1 MPSSGVAGGRYH
13 VRLTFKLGAAVVASF
28 VTFVAL
34 VGYLSLREH
43 RLHSEQLV
51 LTSADRLTDLIQR
64 STQFQML
71 HNDREALYQM
81 INDVGSEPGLRRVR
95 IFNKEGRISFSTEH
109 AEVGKTVD
117 KQAEQCYACH
127 SQSEPLSRLDRPDRA
142 RIFRDSGG
150 QRILGIIRPI
160 GNQPSCSE
168 AACHAH
174 PSTQKVLGVIDANLS
189 LASVDEQLADFRRR
203 LLLFTG
209 LALLLGSLVS
219 VGFVLLVVH
228 RPVAELKAGTKRLAG
243 GDLSHRL
250 AVRSQDELG
259 ELAESFNKMT
269 EDLARARDEI
279 TSWARTLEDRV
290 EKKSQELEQAY
301 SGLVASEKMA
311 SLGKLAATVAHEINN
326 PLFGILTYSRLVLK
340 DLERDGLSAAQK
352 ASAIEQLRTIE
363 RESKRCGEIVRNLLA
378 FARRQPPRKQAQD
391 LAALIRRALAL
402 VRHRLELQGVEL
414 VEEFAPD
421 VPCGLFDADQV
432 QQVLLVLLINA
443 AEAMPNGGRLKVSTE
458 WDAATSRV
466 HVRVLDNGVGIAPDV
481 LPHIFE
487 PFFTTKEDQHQTGL
501 GLAVARNIVEQHGGT
516 LTARS
521 APSEGTEFTL
531 TLTIEVPAGD
541 GGPIAETVNGRT

>member
-1 MPSSGVAGGRYH
+1 MPSGAADGRYR
-13 VRLTFKLGAAVVASF
+13 VRLTVKLAAAVVASF
-28 VTFVAL
+28 VAFVAL

-43 RLHSEQLV
+43 RLHSEQLI
-51 LTSADRLTDLIQR
+51 LASADRLTDLIQR
-64 STQFQML
+64 STQYQML
-71 HNDREALYQM
+71 RNDRQALYQM

-95 IFNKEGRISFSTEH
+95 IFNKEGRISFSTEQ
-109 AEVGKTVD
+109 AEVGTTVD

-127 SQSEPLSRLDRPDRA
+127 AQSEPLSRLDRPDRA
-142 RIFRDSGG
+142 RIFRGGDG
-150 QRILGIIRPI
+150 QRTLGMIRPI
-160 GNQPSCSE
+160 GNQTSCWD

-174 PSTQKVLGVIDANLS
+174 SPAQSVLGVIDANLS
-189 LASVDEQLADFRRR
+189 LESVDMQLASSRKR
-203 LLLFTG
+203 LVLFTG
-209 LALLLGSLVS
+209 LSLLLGSLVS

-228 RPVAELKAGTKRLAG
+228 KPVAELKAGTTRVAG
-243 GDLSHRL
+243 GDLTHRL
-250 AVRSQDELG
+250 TVRSRDELG
-259 ELAESFNKMT
+259 ELAASFNKMT
-269 EDLARARDEI
+269 EDLARAHDEI

-340 DLERDGLSAAQK
+340 DLERGGLTAAQQ
-352 ASAIEQLRTIE
+352 ASAIEQLHTIE

-378 FARRQPPRKQAQD
+378 FARRPPPRKQPQD
-391 LAALIRRALAL
+391 LAAIIRRALAL

-414 VEEFAPD
+414 EENFAPG
-421 VPCGLFDADQV
+421 VPRGLFDADQV
-432 QQVLLVLLINA
+432 QQVLLVLLVNA
-443 AEAMPNGGRLKVSTE
+443 AEAMPGGGRLKVSTE
-458 WDAATSRV
+458 WEAATSTVR
-466 HVRVLDNGVGIAPDV
+466 VRVLDNGVGIAPDV

-521 APSEGTEFTL
+521 TPSEGTEFSL

-541 GGPIAETVNGRT
+541 GGPIAEAANERS